1 MTNKRNSCN
10 CSDCSQ
16 QSGQDYGLT
25 SVRFVGI
32 EFDPKKINSQQ
43 NELNGALKQN
53 WQLIKDIQTET
64 GLVFILGK
72 FGRLNSDEQDEL
84 PEFGRK
90 DIQEISNK
98 QSVFDPA
105 EAIRRTSRISPEEE
119 EALRNTV
126 NDDRRCN

>member
-43 NELNGALKQN
+43 NE
-53 WQLIKDIQTET
+53 
-64 GLVFILGK
+64 
-72 FGRLNSDEQDEL
+72 
-84 PEFGRK
+84 
-90 DIQEISNK
+90 
-98 QSVFDPA
+98 FD
-105 EAIRRTSRISPEEE
+105 
-119 EALRNTV
+119 
-126 NDDRRCN
+126 

>member
-1 MTNKRNSCN
+1 MCSCVTFGSSNDKQSNNKHSVQL
-10 CSDCSQ
+10 D
-16 QSGQDYGLT
+16 GKT
-25 SVRFVGI
+25 S
-32 EFDPKKINSQQ
+32 
-43 NELNGALKQN
+43 
-53 WQLIKDIQTET
+53 IQTES

-90 DIQEISNK
+90 DKQEISNK

-119 EALRNTV
+119 EALRNTFDA
-126 NDDRRCN
+126 NRRFN

>member
-53 WQLIKDIQTET
+53 WQLIKDIQTAN
-64 GLVFILGK
+64 GIVFMLGK
-72 FGRLNSDEQDEL
+72 FGKTNSDEQNESAN
-84 PEFGRK
+84 R
-90 DIQEISNK
+90 
-98 QSVFDPA
+98 QSDFDPA

-126 NDDRRCN
+126 NDDRRFN

>member
-72 FGRLNSDEQDEL
+72 FGRLNSDEQDEQDEL
-84 PEFGRK
+84 PLCSDLR
-90 DIQEISNK
+90 DR
-98 QSVFDPA
+98 QSVFD
-105 EAIRRTSRISPEEE
+105 ERTSRISPEEE
-119 EALRNTV
+119 EALRNTFDA
-126 NDDRRCN
+126 NRRFN

>member
-10 CSDCSQ
+10 CSACSQ

-72 FGRLNSDEQDEL
+72 FGRLNSDEQDEQDEL
-84 PEFGRK
+84 PLCSDLR
-90 DIQEISNK
+90 DR
-98 QSVFDPA
+98 QSVFD
-105 EAIRRTSRISPEEE
+105 ERTSRISPEEE

-126 NDDRRCN
+126 NDDRRFN

>member
-72 FGRLNSDEQDEL
+72 FGR
-84 PEFGRK
+84 K

-126 NDDRRCN
+126 NDDRRFN

>member
-64 GLVFILGK
+64 VLVFILGK

-126 NDDRRCN
+126 NDDRRFN

>member
-72 FGRLNSDEQDEL
+72 FGRLNSDEQDEQDEL
-84 PEFGRK
+84 PLCSDLR
-90 DIQEISNK
+90 DR
-98 QSVFDPA
+98 QSVFD
-105 EAIRRTSRISPEEE
+105 ERTSRISPEEE
-119 EALRNTV
+119 EALRNTYDA
-126 NDDRRCN
+126 NRRFN

>member
-1 MTNKRNSCN
+1 MTYKRNSCN

-72 FGRLNSDEQDEL
+72 FGRLNSDEQDEQDEL
-84 PEFGRK
+84 PLCSDLR
-90 DIQEISNK
+90 DR
-98 QSVFDPA
+98 QSVFD
-105 EAIRRTSRISPEEE
+105 ERTSRISPEEE
-119 EALRNTV
+119 EALRNTFDA
-126 NDDRRCN
+126 NRRFN

>member
-1 MTNKRNSCN
+1 MTNNRNSCN

-16 QSGQDYGLT
+16 QSGQNYGLT

-84 PEFGRK
+84 R
-90 DIQEISNK
+90 DR

-105 EAIRRTSRISPEEE
+105 EAIRKTSRISPEEE

-126 NDDRRCN
+126 NDDRRFN

>member
-64 GLVFILGK
+64 GLVFMLG
-72 FGRLNSDEQDEL
+72 
-84 PEFGRK
+84 K

-98 QSVFDPA
+98 QAVFDPA

-119 EALRNTV
+119 EALRNTFDA
-126 NDDRRCN
+126 NRRFN

>member
-72 FGRLNSDEQDEL
+72 FGRLNSDEQDERDEL
-84 PEFGRK
+84 PLCSDLR
-90 DIQEISNK
+90 DR
-98 QSVFDPA
+98 QSVFD
-105 EAIRRTSRISPEEE
+105 ERTSRISPEEE

-126 NDDRRCN
+126 NDDRRFN

>member
-64 GLVFILGK
+64 GLVFMLGK
-72 FGRLNSDEQDEL
+72 FGRLNSDEQDEQDEL
-84 PEFGRK
+84 PLCSDLR
-90 DIQEISNK
+90 DR
-98 QSVFDPA
+98 QSVFD
-105 EAIRRTSRISPEEE
+105 ERTSRISPEEE
-119 EALRNTV
+119 EALRNTFDA
-126 NDDRRCN
+126 NRRFN

>member
-84 PEFGRK
+84 PLCSDLR
-90 DIQEISNK
+90 DR

-126 NDDRRCN
+126 NDDRRFN